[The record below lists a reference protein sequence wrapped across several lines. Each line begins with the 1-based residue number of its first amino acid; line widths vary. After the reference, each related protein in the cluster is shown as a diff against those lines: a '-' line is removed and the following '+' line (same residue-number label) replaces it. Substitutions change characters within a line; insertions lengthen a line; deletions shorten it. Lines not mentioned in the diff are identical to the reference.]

1 MKKDTII
8 YGIIVGGLAIASLTF
23 FGLAQYKKA
32 RAASSKTT
40 LTLANRELTTIQNDR
55 IKAQKMLN
63 EGEISVETYN
73 ELAKLF
79 SDKEAYYTEIK
90 DTFSE
95 IDESNKK
102 GYVGLSI
109 PAYSLSMLTLISF
122 GLCLKHADSK
132 KEKEDK
138 EI

>member
-1 MKKDTII
+1 
-8 YGIIVGGLAIASLTF
+8 
-23 FGLAQYKKA
+23 
-32 RAASSKTT
+32 
-40 LTLANRELTTIQNDR
+40 
-55 IKAQKMLN
+55 MLN

-90 DTFSE
+90 NTFSE

-109 PAYSLSMLTLISF
+109 PAYSNF
-122 GLCLKHADSK
+122 D
-132 KEKEDK
+132 
-138 EI
+138 